1 MLIFKRDIW
10 EEIAYSLSK
19 NKLRTFLTGFGVM
32 WSIIML
38 VIMLGSGKG
47 LQNGVN
53 GEFGDFA
60 TNSLFMWTQATTIP
74 YKGFP
79 RGRRFNFTIDDVQAI
94 KDNVS
99 EVDIVAP
106 KLRGGR
112 WGSAGNNVVRGK
124 HTGAYTINGDYP
136 EAFLIDPMNIL
147 AGRIINKKDIK
158 EARKIAVI
166 GTRVRDM
173 LFEDKEDPIGK
184 NIKIQGVY
192 FTVVGIVSPKGNP
205 NMNGDKRESIWIPF
219 TTLQQAYNYGNTVG
233 FFAMTAKPNIP
244 ASVAE
249 KKVRRFLAKRHQVSP
264 DDEMAMGGFNVEEQF
279 GKMTGLFTAINIL
292 IWVVGIGTL
301 IAGIIGV
308 SNIMLVVVKERTKE
322 IGIRRAL
329 GATPLNIRSQI
340 ILEAIILT
348 FFAGLIGLL
357 LGVWILEATHPLFQG
372 GAGSFFKNPE
382 VNIKIVLSAIFAIVI
397 AGSFAGFLPAQRAI
411 NIKPIDA
418 LRDE

>member
-1 MLIFKRDIW
+1 MLIFEKDIW
-10 EEIAYSLSK
+10 EEIGYSLRK
-19 NKLRTFLTGFGVM
+19 NKLRTFLTGFGVT

-47 LQNGVN
+47 LRNGVI

-60 TNSLFMWTQATTIP
+60 TNSFFIWTKSTTIA

-79 RGRRFNFTIDDVQAI
+79 RGRSFSFITDDIQAI
-94 KDNVS
+94 RDHVP
-99 EVDIVAP
+99 EVDIIAP

-136 EAFLIDPMNIL
+136 AAFEIDPMNIL
-147 AGRIINKKDIK
+147 QGRILNDKDIK
-158 EARKIAVI
+158 EKRKIAVI

-173 LFEDKEDPIGK
+173 LFEPSENPIGQD
-184 NIKIQGVY
+184 IQIQGVY
-192 FTVVGIVSPKGNP
+192 FTVVGVVYPKGNP

-219 TTLQQAYNYGNTVG
+219 TTLQQAYNYGNVVG

-249 KKVRRFLAKRHQVSP
+249 RKVRRFLAERHQVSP
-264 DDEMAMGGFNVEEQF
+264 DDEMAMGGFNIEERF
-279 GKMTGLFTAINIL
+279 KKMTGLFIAINIL
-292 IWVVGIGTL
+292 IWVVGVGTL
-301 IAGIIGV
+301 LAGVIGI

-329 GATPLNIRSQI
+329 GATPLNIRFQI

-348 FFAGLIGLL
+348 FLAGLTGLL
-357 LGVWILEATHPLFQG
+357 IGVWVLEAIQPLFEG
-372 GAGSFFKNPE
+372 GENAFFKNPE
-382 VNIKIVLSAIFAIVI
+382 VNINIVLLAIFAIVI
-397 AGSFAGFLPAQRAI
+397 AGAMAGFLPAQRAI
-411 NIKPIDA
+411 KIKPIDA
-418 LRDE
+418 LRNE